1 MALISTTSGPTT
13 NPAPSPTNVS
23 EDDIEIEV
31 NSHWHESD
39 GEVLPP
45 KESIIRFVNAIT
57 DILEDV
63 PFEGFVKITEI
74 CEQRVYNF
82 RQRPLPFSL
91 ANAINEMVADQNS
104 ISGSHPKVYYFYQVM
119 IFKFLQKC
127 IRQIDPENGGR
138 NADNLLPKMSEAHTQ
153 FMDA

>member
-13 NPAPSPTNVS
+13 NPAPSPTTVAV
-23 EDDIEIEV
+23 DDIEIEV

-45 KESIIRFVNAIT
+45 KESIVRFVNNIT

-74 CEQRVYNF
+74 CEQRAYNF
-82 RQRPLPFSL
+82 RQRPYPFSL
-91 ANAINEMVADQNS
+91 ANAINEMIVDQNS
-104 ISGSHPKVYYFYQVM
+104 LRESHSKVYYFYQVM
-119 IFKFLQKC
+119 VFKFLQKC
-127 IRQIDPENGGR
+127 IRQVDPENGVR
-138 NADNLLPKMSEAHTQ
+138 NTDNLLSKMYEAHAQ

>member
-1 MALISTTSGPTT
+1 MALISTISGPTT

-23 EDDIEIEV
+23 EDDIETEV

-39 GEVLPP
+39 GEPLSR
-45 KESIIRFVNAIT
+45 KESIIRFVNDIT

-82 RQRPLPFSL
+82 RQRPPPFSL

-104 ISGSHPKVYYFYQVM
+104 LSESHPKVYYFYQVM
-119 IFKFLQKC
+119 VFKFLQKC
-127 IRQIDPENGGR
+127 IRQVDPENGGR
-138 NADNLLPKMSEAHTQ
+138 NADNLLPKMYEAHAQ